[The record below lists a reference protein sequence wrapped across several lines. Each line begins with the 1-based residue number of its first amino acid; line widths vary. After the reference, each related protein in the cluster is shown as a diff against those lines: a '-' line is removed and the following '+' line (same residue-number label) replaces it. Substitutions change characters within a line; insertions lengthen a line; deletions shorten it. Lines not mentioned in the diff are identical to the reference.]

1 MPSTQNANQWI
12 SRSVTV
18 VTVLLWIWVVIVA
31 AQATW
36 WFMTPTPATQQRPN
50 VDVRS
55 QSGDNQSVDLAKLQ
69 QLSIFGRQQAGT
81 QTRGNSYAN
90 APKTALNVRLVGV
103 SASSRPERS
112 AAIIEQAGKQSTYI
126 VGDTIGRS
134 RVTVEQILADRV
146 ILDNGGR
153 LETLQLEDI
162 GEDRPALSLVVESAE
177 ASEPEPSG
185 NTSDALQRVQRVQ
198 RDPGQ
203 LLDYVSI
210 APVLEQGSLQGYRL
224 SPGNQADIFYQ
235 AGFQEGDLAIAI
247 NGYDLTDMQQASQ
260 LSSQLQEATE
270 ATVTVLR
277 NGERI
282 ELSLQLPN
290 QQE

>member
-1 MPSTQNANQWI
+1 M
-12 SRSVTV
+12 
-18 VTVLLWIWVVIVA
+18 LLWIWVVIVA

-36 WFMTPTPATQQRPN
+36 WFMTPSPETQQRPS
-50 VDVRS
+50 VDVRA
-55 QSGDNQSVDLAKLQ
+55 QNRDNQSVDLAKLQ
-69 QLSIFGRQQAGT
+69 QLPIFGRQQAGT
-81 QTRGNSYAN
+81 QTRGNDYAN
-90 APKTALNVRLVGV
+90 APKTSLNVRLVGV

-126 VGDTIGRS
+126 VGDAIGRS

-162 GEDRPALSLVVESAE
+162 GEDRPALSLVVESGEAE
-177 ASEPEPSG
+177 ANQAN
-185 NTSDALQRVQRVQ
+185 NTSDALQRVK
-198 RDPGQ
+198 RDPDQ

-235 AGFQEGDLAIAI
+235 AGFQEGDLAVAI
-247 NGYDLTDMQQASQ
+247 NGYDLTDMQQASE
-260 LSSQLQEATE
+260 LSSQLQDATE

>member
-36 WFMTPTPATQQRPN
+36 WFMTPSPETQQRPS
-50 VDVRS
+50 VDVRA
-55 QSGDNQSVDLAKLQ
+55 QNRDNQSVDLAKLQ
-69 QLSIFGRQQAGT
+69 QLPIFGRQQAGT
-81 QTRGNSYAN
+81 QTHGNDYAN
-90 APKTALNVRLVGV
+90 APKTSLNVRLVGV

-126 VGDTIGRS
+126 VGDAIGRS

-162 GEDRPALSLVVESAE
+162 GEDRPALSLVVESGEAE
-177 ASEPEPSG
+177 ANQAN
-185 NTSDALQRVQRVQ
+185 NTSDALQRVK
-198 RDPGQ
+198 RDPDQ

-235 AGFQEGDLAIAI
+235 AGFQEGDLAVAI
-247 NGYDLTDMQQASQ
+247 NGYDLTDMQQASE
-260 LSSQLQEATE
+260 LSSQLQDATE

>member
-36 WFMTPTPATQQRPN
+36 WFMTPPPATQQRPN

-81 QTRGNSYAN
+81 QSRGNSYAN

-177 ASEPEPSG
+177 ASEPEPTG
-185 NTSDALQRVQRVQ
+185 NTSDALQRVQ

>member
-36 WFMTPTPATQQRPN
+36 WFMTPSPETQQRPS
-50 VDVRS
+50 VDVRA
-55 QSGDNQSVDLAKLQ
+55 QNRDNQSVDLAKLQ
-69 QLSIFGRQQAGT
+69 QLPIFGRQQAGT
-81 QTRGNSYAN
+81 QTRGNDYAN
-90 APKTALNVRLVGV
+90 APKTSLNVRLVGV

-126 VGDTIGRS
+126 VGDAIGRS
-134 RVTVEQILADRV
+134 RVTVQQILADRV

-162 GEDRPALSLVVESAE
+162 GEDRPALSLVVESGEAE
-177 ASEPEPSG
+177 ANQAN
-185 NTSDALQRVQRVQ
+185 NTSDALQRVK

-235 AGFQEGDLAIAI
+235 AGFQEGDLAVAI
-247 NGYDLTDMQQASQ
+247 NGYDLTDMQQASE
-260 LSSQLQEATE
+260 LSSQLQDATE

>member
-36 WFMTPTPATQQRPN
+36 WFMTPSPETQQRPN
-50 VDVRS
+50 VDVRA
-55 QSGDNQSVDLAKLQ
+55 QNRDNQSVDLAKLQ
-69 QLSIFGRQQAGT
+69 QLPIFGRQQAGT
-81 QTRGNSYAN
+81 QSRGNDYAN
-90 APKTALNVRLVGV
+90 APKTSLNVRLVGV

-126 VGDTIGRS
+126 VGDAIGRS

-162 GEDRPALSLVVESAE
+162 GEDRPALSLVVESSEAE
-177 ASEPEPSG
+177 ANKAN
-185 NTSDALQRVQRVQ
+185 NTSDALQRVK
-198 RDPGQ
+198 RDPDQ

-235 AGFQEGDLAIAI
+235 AGFQEGDLAVAI
-247 NGYDLTDMQQASQ
+247 NGYDLTDMQQASE
-260 LSSQLQEATE
+260 LSSQLQGATE

>member
-1 MPSTQNANQWI
+1 M
-12 SRSVTV
+12 
-18 VTVLLWIWVVIVA
+18 LLWIWVVIVA

-36 WFMTPTPATQQRPN
+36 WFMTPSPETQQRPN
-50 VDVRS
+50 VDVRA
-55 QSGDNQSVDLAKLQ
+55 QNRDNQSVDLAKLQ
-69 QLSIFGRQQAGT
+69 QLPIFGRQQAGT
-81 QTRGNSYAN
+81 QSRGNDYAN
-90 APKTALNVRLVGV
+90 APKTSLNVRLVGV

-126 VGDTIGRS
+126 VGDAIGRS

-162 GEDRPALSLVVESAE
+162 GEDRPALSLVVESSEAE
-177 ASEPEPSG
+177 ANKAN
-185 NTSDALQRVQRVQ
+185 NTSDALQRVK
-198 RDPGQ
+198 RDPDQ

-235 AGFQEGDLAIAI
+235 AGFQEGDLAVAI
-247 NGYDLTDMQQASQ
+247 NGYDLTDMQQASE
-260 LSSQLQEATE
+260 LSSQLQGATE

>member
-36 WFMTPTPATQQRPN
+36 WFVTPTPETQQRPD

-55 QSGDNQSVDLAKLQ
+55 QSRDNQSVDLAQLQ
-69 QLSIFGRQQAGT
+69 QLPIFGRQQAGT
-81 QTRGNSYAN
+81 QTRGNDYAN
-90 APKTALNVRLVGV
+90 APKTSLNVRLVGV

-134 RVTVEQILADRV
+134 RVSVEQILADRV

-162 GEDRPALSLVVESAE
+162 GEDRPALSLVVESSDKTDAN
-177 ASEPEPSG
+177 EPKETA
-185 NTSDALQRVQRVQ
+185 NALQRVKQ
-198 RDPGQ
+198 DPGQ

-210 APVLEQGSLQGYRL
+210 TPILEQGSLQGYRL

-235 AGFQEGDLAIAI
+235 AGFQEGDLAVAI
-247 NGYDLTDMQQASQ
+247 NGYDLTDMQQASE
-260 LSSQLQEATE
+260 LSSQLQDATE
-270 ATVTVLR
+270 ANVTVLR

>member
-18 VTVLLWIWVVIVA
+18 VTVLLWIWVIIVA

-81 QTRGNSYAN
+81 QSRGNSYAN

-177 ASEPEPSG
+177 ASEPEPTG
-185 NTSDALQRVQRVQ
+185 NTSDALQRVQ

>member
-1 MPSTQNANQWI
+1 M
-12 SRSVTV
+12 
-18 VTVLLWIWVVIVA
+18 LLWIWVVIVA

-36 WFMTPTPATQQRPN
+36 WFVTPTPETQQRPD

-55 QSGDNQSVDLAKLQ
+55 QSRDNQSVDLAQLQ
-69 QLSIFGRQQAGT
+69 QLPIFGRQQAGT
-81 QTRGNSYAN
+81 QTHVNEYAN
-90 APKTALNVRLVGV
+90 APKTSLNVRLVGV

-134 RVTVEQILADRV
+134 RVSVEQILADRV

-162 GEDRPALSLVVESAE
+162 GEDRPALSLVVESSGKTDAN
-177 ASEPEPSG
+177 EPKETA
-185 NTSDALQRVQRVQ
+185 NALQRVKQ
-198 RDPGQ
+198 DPGQ

-210 APVLEQGSLQGYRL
+210 TPVLEQGSLQGYRL

-235 AGFQEGDLAIAI
+235 AGFQEGDLAVAI
-247 NGYDLTDMQQASQ
+247 NGYDLTDMQQASE
-260 LSSQLQEATE
+260 LSSQLQDATE
-270 ATVTVLR
+270 ANVTVLR

>member
-36 WFMTPTPATQQRPN
+36 WFMTPSPETQQRPS
-50 VDVRS
+50 VDVRA
-55 QSGDNQSVDLAKLQ
+55 QNRDNQSVDLAKLQ
-69 QLSIFGRQQAGT
+69 QLPIFGRQQAGT
-81 QTRGNSYAN
+81 QTRGNDYAN
-90 APKTALNVRLVGV
+90 APKTSLNVRLVGV

-126 VGDTIGRS
+126 VGDAIGRS

-153 LETLQLEDI
+153 LEPLQLEDI
-162 GEDRPALSLVVESAE
+162 GEDRPALSLVVESGEAE
-177 ASEPEPSG
+177 ANQAN
-185 NTSDALQRVQRVQ
+185 NTSDALQRVK
-198 RDPGQ
+198 RDPDQ

-235 AGFQEGDLAIAI
+235 AGFQEGDLAVAI
-247 NGYDLTDMQQASQ
+247 NGYDLTDMQQASE
-260 LSSQLQEATE
+260 LSSQLQDATE

>member
-36 WFMTPTPATQQRPN
+36 WFMTPSPETQQRPS
-50 VDVRS
+50 VDVRA
-55 QSGDNQSVDLAKLQ
+55 QNRDNQSVDLAKLQ
-69 QLSIFGRQQAGT
+69 QLPIFGRQQAGT
-81 QTRGNSYAN
+81 QTRGNDYAN
-90 APKTALNVRLVGV
+90 APKTSLNVRLVGV

-126 VGDTIGRS
+126 VGDAIGRS

-162 GEDRPALSLVVESAE
+162 GEDRPALSLVVESGEAE
-177 ASEPEPSG
+177 ANQAN
-185 NTSDALQRVQRVQ
+185 NTSDALQRVK
-198 RDPGQ
+198 RDPDQ

-235 AGFQEGDLAIAI
+235 AGFQEGDLAVAI
-247 NGYDLTDMQQASQ
+247 NGYDLTDMQQASE
-260 LSSQLQEATE
+260 LSSQLQDATE

>member
-81 QTRGNSYAN
+81 QSRGNSYAN

-177 ASEPEPSG
+177 ASEPETTG
-185 NTSDALQRVQRVQ
+185 NTSDALQRVQ

>member
-36 WFMTPTPATQQRPN
+36 WFMTPSPETQQRPS
-50 VDVRS
+50 VDVRA
-55 QSGDNQSVDLAKLQ
+55 QNRDNQSVDLAKLQ
-69 QLSIFGRQQAGT
+69 QLPIFGRQQAGT
-81 QTRGNSYAN
+81 QTRGNDYAN
-90 APKTALNVRLVGV
+90 APKTSLNVRLVGV

-126 VGDTIGRS
+126 VGDAIGRS

-162 GEDRPALSLVVESAE
+162 GEDRPALSLVVESGEAE
-177 ASEPEPSG
+177 ANQAN
-185 NTSDALQRVQRVQ
+185 NTSDALQRVK
-198 RDPGQ
+198 RDPDQ
-203 LLDYVSI
+203 LLDYVSM

-235 AGFQEGDLAIAI
+235 AGFQEGDLAVAI
-247 NGYDLTDMQQASQ
+247 NGYDLTDMQQASE
-260 LSSQLQEATE
+260 LSSQLQDATE

>member
-81 QTRGNSYAN
+81 QSRGNSYAN

-177 ASEPEPSG
+177 ASEPEPTG
-185 NTSDALQRVQRVQ
+185 NTSDALQRVQ

>member
-36 WFMTPTPATQQRPN
+36 WFMTPSPETQQRPS
-50 VDVRS
+50 VDVRA
-55 QSGDNQSVDLAKLQ
+55 QNRDNQSVDLAKLQ
-69 QLSIFGRQQAGT
+69 QLPIFGRQQAGT
-81 QTRGNSYAN
+81 QTRGNDYAN
-90 APKTALNVRLVGV
+90 APKTSLNVRLVGV

-126 VGDTIGRS
+126 VGDAIGRS

-162 GEDRPALSLVVESAE
+162 GEDRPALSLVVESGEAE
-177 ASEPEPSG
+177 ANQAN
-185 NTSDALQRVQRVQ
+185 NTSDALQRVK

-235 AGFQEGDLAIAI
+235 AGFQEGDLAVAI
-247 NGYDLTDMQQASQ
+247 NGYDLTDMQQASE
-260 LSSQLQEATE
+260 LSSQLQDATE

>member
-36 WFMTPTPATQQRPN
+36 WFMTPSPETQQRPS
-50 VDVRS
+50 VDVRA
-55 QSGDNQSVDLAKLQ
+55 QNRDNQSVDLAKLQ
-69 QLSIFGRQQAGT
+69 QLPIFGRQQAGT
-81 QTRGNSYAN
+81 QTRGNDYAN
-90 APKTALNVRLVGV
+90 APKTSLNVRLVGV

-126 VGDTIGRS
+126 VGDAIGRS

-162 GEDRPALSLVVESAE
+162 GEDRPALSLVVESGEAE
-177 ASEPEPSG
+177 ANQAN
-185 NTSDALQRVQRVQ
+185 NTSDALQRVK
-198 RDPGQ
+198 RDPDQ

-235 AGFQEGDLAIAI
+235 AGFQEGDLAVAI
-247 NGYDLTDMQQASQ
+247 NGYDLTDMQQASE
-260 LSSQLQEATE
+260 LSSQLQDATE

-290 QQE
+290 QQ

>member
-36 WFMTPTPATQQRPN
+36 WFMTPSPETQQRPS
-50 VDVRS
+50 VDVRA
-55 QSGDNQSVDLAKLQ
+55 QNRDNQSVDLAKLQ
-69 QLSIFGRQQAGT
+69 QLPIFGRQQAGT
-81 QTRGNSYAN
+81 QTRGNDYAN
-90 APKTALNVRLVGV
+90 APKTSLNVRLVGV
-103 SASSRPERS
+103 SASSRPEHS

-126 VGDTIGRS
+126 VGDAIGRS

-162 GEDRPALSLVVESAE
+162 GEDRPALSLVVESGEAE
-177 ASEPEPSG
+177 ANQAN
-185 NTSDALQRVQRVQ
+185 NTSDALQRVK

-235 AGFQEGDLAIAI
+235 AGFQEGDLAVAI
-247 NGYDLTDMQQASQ
+247 NGYDLTDMQQASE
-260 LSSQLQEATE
+260 LSSQLQDATE